1 VIPENLV
8 ISQETVGPWDI
19 VTVHHKPPARS
30 LAVPVINVI
39 GNSVPTSESG
49 KRRLAEWKRQTAART
64 KERRGADCWNP
75 RLHYAISIGFSFHM
89 ATHGN
94 QPLDIENFLKP
105 SLDALA
111 AGLFCP
117 NDQDPRLIRR
127 YNYDDSNFRH
137 VFIQRLPDAPRESEE
152 GAAIY
157 ASAVAS

>member
-1 VIPENLV
+1 MPENLV
-8 ISQETVGPWDI
+8 ISQERVGPWGI
-19 VTVHHKPPARS
+19 MAVHHKASARS
-30 LAVPVINVI
+30 LAVPAMNIV

-49 KRRLAEWKRQTAART
+49 KLRLAEWKRQVAACT

-75 RLHYAISIGFSFHM
+75 RRHYAISIGFSFHM
-89 ATHGN
+89 MTHGN

-105 SLDALA
+105 SLDAFA

-117 NDQDPRLIRR
+117 NDQDPMRIER
-127 YNYDDSNFRH
+127 YNYDDSNFRY
-137 VFIQRLPDAPRESEE
+137 VFMQRLPDAPLESEE